1 MRDSG
6 AAILTGES
14 ITGFAD
20 TLYASLG
27 SFCALIG
34 FIIVLGSGLAE
45 VLSQTKVAHN
55 LVYMVV
61 NRFKLK
67 SKKMAIL
74 ISMITSTLLVSLLGT
89 LAGLQR
95 HHRPYPDPHC
105 GQRGAHPSPWA
116 SFSTAPEPPAC
127 M

>member
-1 MRDSG
+1 MMGKDMNVSVLLCVILG
-6 AAILTGES
+6 AILTGES

-27 SFCALIG
+27 SFCASSASSSSWL
-34 FIIVLGSGLAE
+34 VSGE
-45 VLSQTKVAHN
+45 ISSQTKVAHN

-89 LAGLQR
+89 LAA
-95 HHRPYPDPHC
+95 PT
-105 GQRGAHPSPWA
+105 PSSPL
-116 SFSTAPEPPAC
+116 S
-127 M
+127 